1 MEIQFLD
8 GIDIQLLDG
17 AGGVGDPRVNF
28 ALGVIGKQMKK
39 DAERGAYLTR
49 LSGGFTNEVG
59 DETESVSRGYDFA
72 GFAGDGGVADDE
84 MIRSYLVRTKQVV
97 DASPATVSAYQNPA
111 ELSGMIGYV
120 LDKWD
125 TPDRED
131 AISEMAE
138 REERLMGAGL
148 INADI
153 AGDFDEPTAE
163 DYSLV
168 DNYDLNTLSGLEDE
182 AEDEEGDYYEYVSG
196 LDGKLRNMLSKA
208 SIKSKLSKVSK
219 NISTAAKAKTKKA
232 KGGFFKALKA
242 TTGNSKLTSAA
253 KDLVAANPATTKV
266 KSKLRSLVAKSRR
279 KTKKTASAANGEA
292 KSIVASATSVSGLGD
307 VGEGDAD
314 IAALM
319 TGTDLEYMVS
329 GIDPKEACRTYIAR
343 TRQVSAARADL
354 FESEAEQK
362 AVVKACDV
370 ILSAWNNDALLSAVL
385 DNMEQNG
392 VAGLGSTEE
401 AGPLDGRLRKK
412 LKKLAK
418 KVGSAVKKAVK
429 ATGKAVKK
437 AVKAVGKGLKK
448 LGKTIAKVAKK
459 VWKFLVRFNPLTL
472 LIRAGILAVCR
483 LNMFKISNKCYPGSL
498 EKAEA
503 LKMGVSEDE
512 WEKSNKSY
520 GHLKKAYVAIGGKES
535 KLKNC
540 LKKGNKKKWQGVEY
554 PESQADIT
562 AAKTIA
568 TNTNDPETQ
577 TDWDEAKAEM
587 KKQGA
592 TEDKSVST
600 EVATETKKVQVEV
613 IENEKTTKAATPIR
627 ETGDTSGK
635 TLATVP
641 KGAKVYVDEKQS
653 DATWMA
659 ATWGTYTGY
668 ILKSQLA
675 GIGDDDTEAML
686 VYGLGA
692 IYDQYGEA
700 VGLGDPAT
708 GTAVTSAMT
717 TITGIMTKIKKIFG
731 VAQKVVDKV
740 KAVKDKAKAA
750 IDSVKAVKDVKNAV
764 QTVKEGVNT
773 AKNVISSVKDTV
785 NTGKNVVQAVTSTVK
800 NAVDTGK
807 GVVQTVTQTAKAKT
821 SQEAV
826 PSTSATTVTTTAA
839 QSSQPTAT
847 STTQAASGQTTQAAN
862 TTTATQAATTAQTSK
877 GSSKL
882 PWILGGI
889 GLLGLVGGLIY
900 FNSKKK

>member
-28 ALGVIGKQMKK
+28 ALGVIGKQMRK
-39 DAERGAYLTR
+39 DAARGAYLTR

-59 DETESVSRGYDFA
+59 DETESVSHGYDFA

-84 MIRSYLVRTKQVV
+84 MIRSYLVRTKRVV

-168 DNYDLNTLSGLEDE
+168 DNYDLEKLSGLEDE
-182 AEDEEGDYYEYVSG
+182 AEDEEGDGYETVQG
-196 LDGKLRNMLSKA
+196 LDGKLRSLLSKDK
-208 SIKSKLSKVSK
+208 IKK

-232 KGGFFKALKA
+232 KGGFFAALKS
-242 TTGNSKLTSAA
+242 TTGNSKLTSEA

-266 KSKLRSLVAKSRR
+266 KSKLRSLVAKMRR
-279 KTKKTASAANGEA
+279 KTKKTASAAGGEA

-319 TGTDLEYMVS
+319 TGSDLEYMVS
-329 GIDPKEACRTYIAR
+329 GVDPKEACRNYIAR

-392 VAGLGSTEE
+392 VAGLGNTEE
-401 AGPLDGRLRKK
+401 SGPLDGKLRKK

-540 LKKGNKKKWQGVEY
+540 LKKGNKKKWEGKEY

-592 TEDKSVST
+592 TEDSSVST
-600 EVATETKKVQVEV
+600 DVATETKKVQVEV

-635 TLATVP
+635 ALATVP

-653 DATWMA
+653 DSTWMA

-675 GIGDDDTEAML
+675 GIGDDDAEAML
-686 VYGLGA
+686 VYGLGEL
-692 IYDQYGEA
+692 YDQYGEA

-708 GTAVTSAMT
+708 GTAVSAAMT

-731 VAQKVVDKV
+731 VAQKVVEKV
-740 KAVKDKAKAA
+740 KSVKDKAKAA
-750 IDSVKAVKDVKNAV
+750 VESIQAVKDVKNAV
-764 QTVKEGVNT
+764 QTVKDGVNT
-773 AKNVISSVKDTV
+773 AKSVVSSVKDTV
-785 NTGKNVVQAVTSTVK
+785 NTGKNAVQAVTSTVR
-800 NAVDTGK
+800 NAVNTGS
-807 GVVQTVTQTAKAKT
+807 GVVQTVAQTVKAKT
-821 SQEAV
+821 SQEAT
-826 PSTSATTVTTTAA
+826 PSTSAAAVTTTTTA
-839 QSSQPTAT
+839 QSSQPTSVA
-847 STTQAASGQTTQAAN
+847 TTQAAN
-862 TTTATQAATTAQTSK
+862 GQTAQAVNQTTATQTATTAQTSK
-877 GSSKL
+877 SGSKL
-882 PWILGGI
+882 PWIIGGI

-900 FNSKKK
+900 FNRKKK